1 MVVDVA
7 EGRFG
12 EAPVPMVP
20 MSIRAEEKEEE
31 GGQTMPEAFMVSL
44 CGCFAT
50 ITVLH
55 TARSRKKSIEF

>member
-1 MVVDVA
+1 MDVVVVVVVA
-7 EGRFG
+7 TEGRLG
-12 EAPVPMVP
+12 EGP
-20 MSIRAEEKEEE
+20 MSIRVAEAE

-55 TARSRKKSIEF
+55 TASRRKKSIEF

>member
-20 MSIRAEEKEEE
+20 MSIRAEEEG

-44 CGCFAT
+44 CGCLAT

>member
-7 EGRFG
+7 EGRLG
-12 EAPVPMVP
+12 EAPVVP
-20 MSIRAEEKEEE
+20 MSIRAEDEEE

-44 CGCFAT
+44 CGCLAT

>member
-1 MVVDVA
+1 MVVVDVA

-12 EAPVPMVP
+12 EAPVVP
-20 MSIRAEEKEEE
+20 MSIRAEEEDE

>member
-20 MSIRAEEKEEE
+20 MSIRAEDEEE

-55 TARSRKKSIEF
+55 TVRSRKKSIEF

>member
-1 MVVDVA
+1 MDVVVVGAA
-7 EGRFG
+7 EGRLG
-12 EAPVPMVP
+12 EGPP
-20 MSIRAEEKEEE
+20 MSIRAE

-55 TARSRKKSIEF
+55 TASRRKKSIEF

>member
-1 MVVDVA
+1 MDVA
-7 EGRFG
+7 EGWFG
-12 EAPVPMVP
+12 EAPVPVIP
-20 MSIRAEEKEEE
+20 MSIHAEEEEE

-44 CGCFAT
+44 CGCLAT